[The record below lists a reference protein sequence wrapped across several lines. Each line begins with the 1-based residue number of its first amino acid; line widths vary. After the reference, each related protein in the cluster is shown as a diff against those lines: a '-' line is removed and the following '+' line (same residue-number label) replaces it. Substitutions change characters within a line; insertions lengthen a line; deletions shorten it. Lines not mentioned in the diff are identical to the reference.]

1 MKKSSII
8 TILFLALFFTNLF
21 SVNLLKFWIV
31 ESSQD
36 NIEDMVKLRNPKLL
50 TGEYLNLVFDLDN
63 CKMKNNKASITYYY
77 ELKANMKTV
86 FKSTPETLRPDMQ
99 NFWYLIEHEL
109 RTSPAFYEAII
120 YITDNNSGK
129 KTRRSTSFKLKK
141 GKSSGFTN
149 KKKKVMHK
157 EVEQAEI
164 EVNNNSQV
172 SIEIPKMEKAKV
184 NNNKLLSL
192 DKREY
197 FPNEKIEVTFKVLN
211 SFTSSAWVGVLP
223 NDCPHGSEKVNDEND
238 ISYKYLKYKKYEKG
252 GTMILKAPW
261 KKGNYDMRLHDTNK
275 GREMA
280 FVPFIVS
287 VRSDKIALSTDK
299 TSYFPNEEIKIV
311 YKVHP
316 AFTSSAWIGIV
327 PADCP
332 HGSEKVND
340 ENDISY
346 KYLKYKKYLG
356 GGDMILKAPKKSGTY
371 DVRMHNTNEGY
382 EVASVTITVR

>member
-1 MKKSSII
+1 MKK
-8 TILFLALFFTNLF
+8 TLTVFLFTLLLTNLF
-21 SVNLLKFWIV
+21 SVNLLKFWVV
-31 ESSQD
+31 EEPMD
-36 NIEDMVKLRNPKLL
+36 NLDEMVKLRSPKLQK
-50 TGEYLNLVFDLDN
+50 GDYLNLVFDLDN

-86 FKSTPETLRPDMQ
+86 YKSTPETLRPDMQ

-109 RTSPAFYEAII
+109 RTSPSNYEAII

-129 KTRRSTSFKLKK
+129 KARRSLYFKLKK
-141 GKSSGFTN
+141 GSSRGFA
-149 KKKKVMHK
+149 KKRKRVVYEETK
-157 EVEQAEI
+157 QAEI
-164 EVNNNSQV
+164 AVNHNNSQV
-172 SIEIPKMEKAKV
+172 SVEIPKIEKAKE
-184 NNNKLLSL
+184 NSNKLLSL
-192 DKREY
+192 DKGEY
-197 FPNEKIEVTFKVLN
+197 FPNEEIKVTFKVLN

-223 NDCPHGSEKVNDEND
+223 DDCPHGLEKVNDEND

-252 GTMILKAPW
+252 GTMILKAPK
-261 KKGNYDMRLHDTNK
+261 KKGSYDIRLNDSND

-299 TSYFPNEEIKIV
+299 KTYFPNEEIKIT

-316 AFTSSAWIGIV
+316 AFTSSAWIGV
-327 PADCP
+327 LPTDCP

-340 ENDISY
+340 ENDLSY

-356 GGDMILKAPKKSGTY
+356 GGDMILKAPKQSGTY
-371 DVRMHNTNEGY
+371 DIRMHNSNDGY
-382 EVASVTITVR
+382 EVASVTIMVK